1 MLWASAAMD
10 IRAPHPTPPAELCA
24 IAIMAK
30 QSVEGEVKTRLVPP
44 LSFADAAAFNTCCL
58 LDAAA
63 NLLAAAAEMP
73 IAAFAA
79 YSPAGAEDFFADLLP
94 PHVGLLPPREASLGR
109 SLHHAARDLTA
120 AGYGAVCLLN
130 ADSPTLPT
138 ATIIAAAR
146 HLAEPGERVI
156 LGPAADGGYYLI
168 GFRAF
173 HPRLFE
179 GIDWSTERVLRQTIA
194 RAEQLGL
201 DAVVLPEWY
210 DVDDG
215 DTLSLLG
222 RELFGSGGRYRGGF
236 PAPATAR
243 LLRDL
248 AAADDQIRRLLGLPL
263 G

>member
-1 MLWASAAMD
+1 MSRNLADQA
-10 IRAPHPTPPAELCA
+10 CA

-44 LSFADAAAFNTCCL
+44 LSFAAAAAFNTSCL
-58 LDAAA
+58 LDVAAS
-63 NLLAAAAEMP
+63 LLAAAAEVP

-79 YSPAGAEDFFADLLP
+79 YSPAGAERFFAELLP
-94 PHVGLLPPREASLGR
+94 PQVALLPPREASLGR
-109 SLHHAARDLTA
+109 SLYHAARDLTA
-120 AGYGAVCLLN
+120 AGYGAVCLVN

-138 ATIIAAAR
+138 ATIAAAAR
-146 HLAEPGERVI
+146 HLAEPGERVV

-168 GFRAF
+168 GFKAF

-179 GIDWSTERVLRQTIA
+179 EIDWSTEWVLRQTMA
-194 RAEQLGL
+194 RAREL
-201 DAVVLPEWY
+201 DLDVVLLPEWY

-215 DTLSLLG
+215 KTLSLLG
-222 RELFGSGGRYRGGF
+222 RELFGSGGRYLGGF
-236 PAPATAR
+236 PAPATTR

-248 AAADDQIRRLLGLPL
+248 AAADDCVRQRLGLPP